1 MSLYSNNKNDKLIQ
15 KLKTVSIKE
24 RFKTEFIKQSFEI
37 KVFNAYFQFNYSLH
51 NYIGFNKN
59 LPMQSL

>member
-24 RFKTEFIKQSFEI
+24 RFKTELIEQSFEI
-37 KVFNAYFQFNYSLH
+37 SLINFIKYSMRISNLTTVCIYWFQ
-51 NYIGFNKN
+51 
-59 LPMQSL
+59 